1 MELLENGLDELASAV
16 EALKGP
22 ATPRNLKRAV
32 TDLAAG
38 AELLL
43 KERLRRD
50 DWRQLFEDVAMANE
64 SDLRSGDFISPSSSE
79 VLSRLRD
86 AGVTLRTRDR
96 RRLNSLRARRNR
108 VEHFALIDTEDAIR
122 VSTAGCLSVLLDFI
136 VDQLGIETLS
146 DAERELFDEV
156 QDGLSGL
163 TDFVNARRLDIAGS
177 LEKASQTTTV
187 VTCPSCDED
196 ALVLGDGDPRCLFC
210 RYQMRALN
218 AADDYLG
225 AIIGL
230 SEYRLVKEGEEW
242 PRHSCPGCDADAL
255 VDTGTDGTDRYICF
269 SCGESWPDGAF
280 DRCARCGA
288 PFLVDGELTVCDDCF
303 DSIADR
309 E

>member
-1 MELLENGLDELASAV
+1 MASERQPDLRMELLENGLDELASAV
-16 EALKGP
+16 EAVKGP

-86 AGVTLRTRDR
+86 VGVTLRTRDR

-136 VDQLGIETLS
+136 VDELGIETLS
-146 DAERELFDEV
+146 DAE
-156 QDGLSGL
+156 QSYSMGSK
-163 TDFVNARRLDIAGS
+163 TGS
-177 LEKASQTTTV
+177 LAS
-187 VTCPSCDED
+187 PI
-196 ALVLGDGDPRCLFC
+196 L
-210 RYQMRALN
+210 
-218 AADDYLG
+218 
-225 AIIGL
+225 
-230 SEYRLVKEGEEW
+230 
-242 PRHSCPGCDADAL
+242 
-255 VDTGTDGTDRYICF
+255 
-269 SCGESWPDGAF
+269 
-280 DRCARCGA
+280 
-288 PFLVDGELTVCDDCF
+288 
-303 DSIADR
+303 
-309 E
+309 